1 MDGRKG
7 PIAVME
13 DAVMSFWD
21 RGRMP
26 ESEAADMERIGA
38 RSISGLLTK
47 RTLIVVAA
55 AAAIVV
61 LLLMLWQVA
70 QILLLIFASM
80 LLALFLRSSAV
91 TISDNTALTVNAS
104 LILVVLVL
112 AGGLAIIASLYGPD
126 IATDFYQ
133 LTLQLPSTIDRMRDS
148 LGQYEW
154 APAVLDAMAR
164 VGRALTNPQQL
175 GRIAGVF
182 STAFGAL
189 GSSLIVIV
197 LGLYF
202 AVEPKTY
209 IDGVVRLFPQSR
221 RGRVYEAFDRIGHAL
236 RWWLLSR
243 LVLMVAVGI
252 LTVIG
257 LVVLGMPL
265 AFILALVA
273 AILDFIPHIGPILA
287 TVPAVMVGL
296 AQDGSTVLYVI
307 ILYTIIQ
314 GLESYLLTPYIQRQM
329 ISIAPA
335 WLLAAQLVLGAGFGI
350 LGFLL
355 APPLAVVVMV
365 LVQMFYVRDVLG
377 EKMELP

>member
-1 MDGRKG
+1 
-7 PIAVME
+7 
-13 DAVMSFWD
+13 MSFWD
-21 RGRMP
+21 RGSMP
-26 ESEAADMERIGA
+26 ESEATGMERFAA
-38 RSISGLLTK
+38 RSISRLLTK

-55 AAAIVV
+55 AAAIII
-61 LLLMLWQVA
+61 LLLMVWQVA

-80 LLALFLRSSAV
+80 LLALFLRSGAV
-91 TISDNTALTVNAS
+91 TISENTALTVNAS
-104 LILVVLVL
+104 LILVILMMVIGTALI
-112 AGGLAIIASLYGPD
+112 GSLYGPD

-133 LTLQLPSTIDRMRDS
+133 LTLELPSTIDRMRDN

-154 APAVLDAMAR
+154 APAVLEAMAR
-164 VGRALTNPQQL
+164 VGNALTNPQQL
-175 GRIAGVF
+175 ARIAGVF

-202 AVEPKTY
+202 AIEPKTY
-209 IDGVVRLFPQSR
+209 IDGVARLFPR
-221 RGRVYEAFDRIGHAL
+221 YHRERVYEAFDRIGSAL

-243 LVLMVAVGI
+243 LVSMVVVGL
-252 LTVIG
+252 LTGIG
-257 LVVLGMPL
+257 LVMLGMPL

-273 AILDFIPHIGPILA
+273 AILDFVPHIGPILA

-296 AQDGSTVLYVI
+296 GQDGTTVLYVI
-307 ILYTIIQ
+307 LLYTVIQ
-314 GLESYLLTPYIQRQM
+314 GLESYLLTPYLQKQM
-329 ISIAPA
+329 TSIAPA
-335 WLLAAQLVLGAGFGI
+335 WLLAAQLVLGTGFGI